1 MMARSGTFLPGQ
13 DAQWKEMGGGRRLQM
28 LCHSHDLMML
38 RWSFET
44 GSVGEPHRHPH
55 TQTAYIESGVF
66 DVTIDGET
74 RRLGAGSSYVVSDN
88 VLHGAV
94 CIEAGT
100 MIDAFTP
107 HREDLLA
114 AWNEG

>member
-1 MMARSGTFLPGQ
+1 MSRSETFLRGE

-38 RWSFET
+38 RWEFAT
-44 GSVGEPHRHPH
+44 GAVGEPHRHPH
-55 TQTAYIESGVF
+55 TQTAYIESGIF
-66 DVTIDGET
+66 DVTIDGRTE
-74 RRLGAGSSYVVSDN
+74 RLGAGSSYVVSDS

-100 MIDAFTP
+100 MVDAFSP

-114 AWNEG
+114 EWNK